1 MRSIVSVALLAP
13 ALLFAVS
20 TSPVNVLPNEAPV
33 PTGPPTGTPA
43 KASPGRGSTCT
54 LGIVDTIGGTTYDW
68 QSNGPELKLLSN
80 TLGAGVHAVW
90 MYSTSTSGTTFPDR
104 NMRYNFY
111 DYASH
116 TWNWVDPDFMASGV
130 NTFSERTGFGNVD
143 ADPNTGVAVI
153 SAHHTTGSLAP
164 ILARDIAP
172 GGGIFEYCA
181 GEPNVDGYAWP
192 ALRVGTNGFYQVAM
206 IDYPGTQSLFWSR
219 AQTWCNWD
227 PAVSVAPPEPE
238 PLFSDQSDAVS
249 KVPGMNDVCITWV
262 NSPNTYG
269 VHPGFYRLSTDGGDN
284 WGNSTELTEPPA
296 FTPGSETVP
305 SFHITSLYPIYDL
318 TNQLH
323 IVACFEP
330 VIRDTNNWMP
340 AEIWHWCEA
349 NPDTWNFIHRSAA
362 PDSVYANIGYN
373 AIMACRPS
381 IGQDTWGNLFVAWEE
396 FDGVNYTPGPPDRLR
411 AEIWYSYSSDNGQT
425 WEPGIKITDTD
436 TVTYRFPIML
446 DVITDTVMVMYMI
459 DEATGFYLYNEGG
472 PTSNPIVV
480 QKWQN
485 PLAPGM
491 QESREAIPR
500 RMGVTVTPNPFSRA
514 ARVSYAVPQRGDI
527 SLIMYDAAGRP
538 VRTLA
543 RGRSEPGRFSAVWDG
558 RTDAG
563 EDVAAGVYLYQYT
576 FGGRRLTGKLTLTR

>member
-20 TSPVNVLPNEAPV
+20 MSPVTVLPNETPV
-33 PTGPPTGTPA
+33 RTGPPTGTPA

-68 QSNGPELKLLSN
+68 QASGPELKLLSN

-111 DYASH
+111 DYATRS
-116 TWNWVDPDFMASGV
+116 WNWPDPDFMLSGV

-153 SAHHTTGSLAP
+153 SAHHTTVSLAP

-172 GGGIFEYCA
+172 GGGIFEYCP
-181 GEPNVDGYAWP
+181 GEPNIDDNAWAWVGVGTDGY
-192 ALRVGTNGFYQVAM
+192 YQLAM
-206 IDYPGTQSLFWSR
+206 IDYTSKQNLLWSR
-219 AQTWCNWD
+219 AQTWCNWE
-227 PAVSVAPPEPE
+227 PEVSVPPPAPE
-238 PLFSDQSDAVS
+238 PLFPDHGIAAS

-262 NSPNTYG
+262 NWTTGYG
-269 VHPGFYRLSTDGGDN
+269 VKPGYYRLSTDGGDN
-284 WGNSTELTEPPA
+284 WGASTELSLPPA
-296 FTPGSETVP
+296 FTPGSETMP
-305 SFHITSLYPIYDL
+305 SFDITSLYPIYDRA
-318 TNQLH
+318 NQLH
-323 IVACFEP
+323 IVACLAP
-330 VIRDTNNWMP
+330 VIRDTNNWLP

-349 NPDTWNFIHRSAA
+349 NPDTWDFVHRSVT
-362 PDSVYANIGYN
+362 PDSVYASIGYN

-381 IGQDTWGNLFVAWEE
+381 LGQDTWGNLFVAWEE

-459 DEATGFYLYNEGG
+459 DEATGFFLYSEG
-472 PTSNPIVV
+472 PATSNPIVV

-485 PLAPGM
+485 PLMPGV
-491 QESREAIPR
+491 QGPREAIPR
-500 RMGVTVTPNPFSRA
+500 RMDVTVTPNPFSRA

-527 SLIMYDAAGRP
+527 SLVMYDAAGRP

-563 EDVAAGVYLYQYT
+563 EDVAAGVYLYQYA